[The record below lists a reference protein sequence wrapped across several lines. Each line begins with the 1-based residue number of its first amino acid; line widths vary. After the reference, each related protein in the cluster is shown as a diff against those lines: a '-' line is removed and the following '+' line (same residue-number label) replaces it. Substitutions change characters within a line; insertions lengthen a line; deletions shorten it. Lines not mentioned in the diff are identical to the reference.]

1 MVIDLSSEARE
12 YFKHS
17 TLREIDLCGE
27 GIFSTPHLFKVLYR
41 KDIVKSPVSLRDSPD
56 CVQLLE
62 LFLVNLFF
70 FLDLNTSFSSIIF
83 GVLPDAEQKSLAN
96 LKDRVRSKMRTVTK
110 FMSPPSSEWRFSTP
124 PHTLGS
130 LMPNKQ

>member
-1 MVIDLSSEARE
+1 MVIDLSSEARG

-17 TLREIDLCGE
+17 TLREIDFCGE

-70 FLDLNTSFSSIIF
+70 SWILTLLSLQSFLAFCQMQSR
-83 GVLPDAEQKSLAN
+83 SL
-96 LKDRVRSKMRTVTK
+96 
-110 FMSPPSSEWRFSTP
+110 W
-124 PHTLGS
+124 
-130 LMPNKQ
+130 QI